1 MRYNLKVRLALIGKT
16 QRWLLEE
23 LRNAGFHSL
32 SIPRLSAIVNGH
44 DRFPSAGVILDKA
57 EEIVRNY
64 EDSQKR

>member
-44 DRFPSAGVILDKA
+44 DRILDKA